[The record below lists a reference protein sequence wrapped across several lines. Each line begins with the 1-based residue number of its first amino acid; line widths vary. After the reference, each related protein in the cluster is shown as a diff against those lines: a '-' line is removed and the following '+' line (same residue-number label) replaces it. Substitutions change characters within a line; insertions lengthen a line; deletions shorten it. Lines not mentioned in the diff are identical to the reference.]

1 MYLAFRITLEI
12 VYAPEEK
19 KIVLSASA
27 SGK

>member
-1 MYLAFRITLEI
+1 MYFAFRITLEI

>member
-12 VYAPEEK
+12 VYVPEEK